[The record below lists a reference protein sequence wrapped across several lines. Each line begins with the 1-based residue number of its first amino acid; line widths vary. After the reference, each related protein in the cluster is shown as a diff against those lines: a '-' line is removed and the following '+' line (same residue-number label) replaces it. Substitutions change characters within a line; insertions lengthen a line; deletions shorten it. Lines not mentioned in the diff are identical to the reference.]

1 MRQEKLS
8 KIILQKNER
17 KENQF
22 IFVNQRYFNMYA
34 ERVTDITSILL
45 ISSESFFSQME
56 CRRNFSETQSEKW
69 EEIIDNVRAFA
80 NGVQDWTSEMTSP
93 LRKYYSY
100 CPILKVKSLQ
110 MQNTKKISAK
120 VRKRTSNSVDTEK
133 LYIS

>member
-56 CRRNFSETQSEKW
+56 CRRNFSETQSEK
-69 EEIIDNVRAFA
+69 
-80 NGVQDWTSEMTSP
+80 
-93 LRKYYSY
+93 
-100 CPILKVKSLQ
+100 
-110 MQNTKKISAK
+110 
-120 VRKRTSNSVDTEK
+120 
-133 LYIS
+133 